1 MTQSDL
7 GISRHRQAS
16 ELFSPPILAVMHQRS
31 NDVGDQV
38 TPGIT
43 LAPRDAQ
50 GPGRQAWCESQ
61 ATSVSIYSHIY
72 AKYVWG
78 WIPFQKGQMGEKNR
92 NTY

>member
-16 ELFSPPILAVMHQRS
+16 ELFSPPILAVMHQGS

-50 GPGRQAWCESQ
+50 RAWCESQ

-78 WIPFQKGQMGEKNR
+78 
-92 NTY
+92 